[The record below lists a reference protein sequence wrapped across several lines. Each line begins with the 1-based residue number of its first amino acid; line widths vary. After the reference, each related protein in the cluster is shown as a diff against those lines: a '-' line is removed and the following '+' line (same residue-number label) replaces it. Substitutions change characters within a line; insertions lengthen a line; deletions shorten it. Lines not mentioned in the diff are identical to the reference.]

1 MVCQLLNLTYYLH
14 VCYAILDLKGMG
26 SGAQAKPDGCNL
38 TTTIVIQKLSKL
50 PKTLI
55 LGRIWLIWD

>member
-1 MVCQLLNLTYYLH
+1 
-14 VCYAILDLKGMG
+14 MG
-26 SGAQAKPDGCNL
+26 SGAQAKPDGRNL

-55 LGRIWLIWD
+55 LGRIWLMWG